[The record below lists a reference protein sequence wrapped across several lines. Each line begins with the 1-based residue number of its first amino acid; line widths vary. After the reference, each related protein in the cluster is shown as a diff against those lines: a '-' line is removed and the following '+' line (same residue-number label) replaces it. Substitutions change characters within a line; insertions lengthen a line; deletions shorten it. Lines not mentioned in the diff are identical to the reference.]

1 MNTSHQ
7 HQPEWID
14 TKEVKRIFSIG
25 KTTLYHL
32 AATGKVT
39 TVSLRETDKQRGK
52 RLFSVDS
59 IRRLL
64 TGAAAG
70 GAGTDDSSSASPM

>member
-1 MNTSHQ
+1 MKHDPQ
-7 HQPEWID
+7 HNPEWID

-32 AATGKVT
+32 TATGKVR
-39 TVSLRETDKQRGK
+39 TVSLRESDKLRGK

-64 TGAAAG
+64 EGQAQGGAA
-70 GAGTDDSSSASPM
+70 